1 MKQVI
6 LSWRCIITVLGS
18 LLTLGGTAMAQ
29 DLHRIA
35 YWRTHYQELLP
46 QSDPRAARAHEIFA
60 QILQVAGTPRGV
72 VPRLLV
78 LKEDPW
84 GIPLPVA
91 LQDGWIVAS
100 KGVLDFCYRVPRLG
114 DDRLAF
120 VLGHELA
127 HLVQDHFWHLK
138 FFQAMQAPSDQVK
151 PQSAQLSL
159 PPENLQHQEL
169 QADTNGMIY
178 AAMAGFNP
186 QAIVTRDHAVNF
198 FQEWIESREPN
209 RIGRRPDAASHPT
222 SQRRAEALTAALQ
235 RVVNQ
240 TVAFQIG
247 LWLTYAGDY
256 EQAIQA
262 FEYFL
267 ELFPSREV
275 YHNLGL
281 SHHQLALQAYQV
293 WKPHTPILP
302 FHLPLILDPVTRASQ
317 IYLSAQAQRSGGQ
330 AAPQE
335 VFRQHLE
342 KAIERYR
349 QAMEQNH
356 GYLPSAI
363 NLANAFIIRGV
374 QSKGRGLFN
383 ADFVEAQA
391 ALATWS
397 GSWRYHQVASTEL
410 VEHKRYAGKGRPS
423 AKSPIKAIEWQ
434 IQAEV
439 RPDTEAIRLR
449 KQHKG
454 CFVLGTTIAAED
466 LSDQEVITAYKA
478 QSQVEGGFRFLKD
491 PLFFVSSLF
500 VKKPTRIQGLLM
512 VMTLALLVY
521 SVAQRRLRQ
530 ALGRQNESLPNQ
542 IKQPTQRP
550 TLRWVFQL
558 LEGIHRVRVIVQDQV
573 HDLIEGLNEVQ
584 IKILRMFGQ
593 EVCQIY
599 QISSG

>member
-6 LSWRCIITVLGS
+6 LSWRCIIAVLGS
-18 LLTLGGTAMAQ
+18 LLTLGGMATAQ
-29 DLHRIA
+29 ELHRIA

-46 QSDPRAARAHEIFA
+46 QADPRAARAHEIFA
-60 QILQVAGTPRGV
+60 QVLQVAGTPRGV
-72 VPRLLV
+72 VPRLLI

-138 FFQAMQAPSDQVK
+138 FFQAMQAS
-151 PQSAQLSL
+151 SAQMRPPSTQSLL

-186 QAIVTRDHAVNF
+186 QAIVTRDPAVNF

-209 RIGRRPDAASHPT
+209 RMGRRPDIASHPT
-222 SQRRAEALTAALQ
+222 SQQRAEALTAALQ

-256 EQAIQA
+256 EQAIPA

-293 WKPHTPILP
+293 WKPDAPILP
-302 FHLPLILDPVTRASQ
+302 FHLPLILDPVTRASH
-317 IYLSAQAQRSGGQ
+317 IYLSAQAQRGGAQ
-330 AAPQE
+330 DAPQE
-335 VFRQHLE
+335 AFHQHLE

-349 QAMEQNH
+349 QAMEQH
-356 GYLPSAI
+356 HEYLPSAI
-363 NLANAFIIRGV
+363 NLANALIVRGV
-374 QSKGRGLFN
+374 QSTGRGLFN

-391 ALATWS
+391 ILMRAREAHPSDAQLLNTLGVALF
-397 GSWRYHQVASTEL
+397 Y
-410 VEHKRYAGKGRPS
+410 VERTPE
-423 AKSPIKAIEWQ
+423 AKTVFA
-434 IQAEV
+434 QA
-439 RPDTEAIRLR
+439 RTLAPAD
-449 KQHKG
+449 
-454 CFVLGTTIAAED
+454 AA
-466 LSDQEVITAYKA
+466 
-478 QSQVEGGFRFLKD
+478 
-491 PLFFVSSLF
+491 PLFNLKYLAERDPRSDEIQHYQRAYQQLIPP
-500 VKKPTRIQGLLM
+500 KKTMAAAADRQIEHLMNVAVGQFTDEVPTSWDQPTTSDVHLADRQLRVMMYPSG
-512 VMTLALLVY
+512 VMTLSQGDEILMLMAQQGFQQSSVKGIRIGSRAQDVRALYGEPSRRLDSPHGYNWSYDAHRIAFQLRHDRVMSWLVY
-521 SVAQRRLRQ
+521 
-530 ALGRQNESLPNQ
+530 
-542 IKQPTQRP
+542 
-550 TLRWVFQL
+550 
-558 LEGIHRVRVIVQDQV
+558 
-573 HDLIEGLNEVQ
+573 
-584 IKILRMFGQ
+584 
-593 EVCQIY
+593 
-599 QISSG
+599 